1 MHTDEYTEILPGHFG
16 PADGSIDGT
25 FRPCTDDELQLPIGW
40 FGDGNAPDDEPQ
52 PQLPSR
58 LGRALSLT
66 IELRFHKTR

>member
-16 PADGSIDGT
+16 PSDDSINGT
-25 FRPCTDDELQLPIGW
+25 FRPCTEEEPQLPIGW
-40 FGDGNAPDDEPQ
+40 FGGGNAPDDEPL

-66 IELRFHKTR
+66 IELRFCKVR